1 MKLLDR
7 YLLTQY
13 TKYFFTINIG
23 FVSLYLLI
31 DFFEKIDDF
40 SESGEPMS
48 LALQYFALN
57 IPFIVDQLSPILIL
71 LSGVIALGILNH
83 NHELTALKA
92 GGIPLKT
99 IIKPI
104 IMAGLGVTMLFL
116 AVAQWVLPYAI
127 ATTNTIWY
135 EEIKGKIQLGIYRNG
150 RYYFR
155 GKEGFYS
162 FKWENQ
168 EELFFRDFSY
178 SRWNEQHNLELL
190 ISAREAHYD
199 EGKWVLDEG
208 QTQEIKNSEFTTE
221 PFNNTKLVLPET
233 PEDFLI
239 PQYDFTS
246 LSLTELYAETQKQET
261 EELTNKAW
269 ADFYGRISY
278 ILLGFPLL
286 LMGLPIL
293 LLTYAKWGRDL
304 SIAIPISCGMAFLA
318 WGIWGALQSLAG
330 AGAVSPFF
338 AGTVIHIVFSSIG
351 FYLLYRQNQ

>member
-7 YLLTQY
+7 YLISQY
-13 TKYFFTINIG
+13 IKYFFTINIA
-23 FVSLYLLI
+23 FVSLYVLI

-40 SESGEPMS
+40 KEHGKSIG

-104 IMAGLGVTMLFL
+104 IMAGLGFTMLFL
-116 AVAQWVLPYAI
+116 AIAQWILPHAI
-127 ATTNTIWY
+127 AATNNIWF
-135 EEIKGKIQLGIYRNG
+135 EQVKGKIQLGIYRNG
-150 RYYFR
+150 RYYFK

-162 FKWENQ
+162 FKWENHDQ
-168 EELFFRDFSY
+168 LFFRDFSY
-178 SRWNEQHNLELL
+178 SRWDEDHNLELL
-190 ISAREAHYD
+190 ISAKMAFYARET
-199 EGKWVLDEG
+199 WVLKYG
-208 QTQEIKNSEFTTE
+208 QTQEVKAGDFKTKPFEEFHQ
-221 PFNNTKLVLPET
+221 KLPES

-239 PQYDFTS
+239 PQYDFAAKSITG
-246 LSLTELYAETQKQET
+246 LYADIRKQET
-261 EELTNKAW
+261 EKLTTKAW
-269 ADFYGRISY
+269 AEFYGRISY

-304 SIAIPISCGMAFLA
+304 SIAIPISCGMAFVV
-318 WGIWGALQSLAG
+318 WGIWGALQSLAV
-330 AGAVSPFF
+330 AGAVSPIF

-351 FYLLYRQNQ
+351 IYLLYKQNQ